1 MRTEKEAVTEA
12 GKLAVDSLFLLVC
25 GFTESEEN
33 FHGLI
38 ESFRT
43 FQLRKVSCFFY
54 KGTFN
59 GWIQGFI
66 TLNDTVNIWR
76 RISTDD
82 VNAVVQ
88 VPKCMRNINIYKV
101 AFDAGQQVFS
111 AVSFSVGTFMINIYG
126 PSGKMERIMKIIFCE
141 EIFYICMVAQ
151 NVIKRSSQYGAVE
164 YMFRDP

>member
-1 MRTEKEAVTEA
+1 MY
-12 GKLAVDSLFLLVC
+12 SLFLFVY
-25 GFTESEEN
+25 GFSESEEN

-43 FQLRKVSCFFY
+43 FQLRKVSRSFY

-59 GWIQGFI
+59 GRIQGFI

-88 VPKCMRNINIYKV
+88 VTKCMRNINVYKV

-111 AVSFSVGTFMINIYG
+111 AVSFPVGTFMINIYG
-126 PSGKMERIMKIIFCE
+126 PSGKMERIMKHCLKSQTVHCILPKKREKTGLSYMIRKNTD
-141 EIFYICMVAQ
+141 IC
-151 NVIKRSSQYGAVE
+151 
-164 YMFRDP
+164 

>member
-38 ESFRT
+38 ESFRA
-43 FQLRKVSCFFY
+43 FQLRKVSRFFY

-59 GWIQGFI
+59 GRIQGFI

-111 AVSFSVGTFMINIYG
+111 AVSFSMGTFMINIYG